1 MEENKL
7 LGNFNYKVVVD
18 FKQKRYFIP
27 RPSQFFKMQSY
38 IPNGTKNHLLDD
50 VMDGRKPCDVINERA
65 LIIERENKTKQRI
78 EILRTREP
86 RERKSVEPRKKYI
99 Q

>member
-18 FKQKRYFIP
+18 FKQKPYFIP

-38 IPNGTKNHLLDD
+38 IPNGTKNRLLDD
-50 VMDGRKPCDVINERA
+50 VIDGRKPCDVINERA
-65 LIIERENKTKQRI
+65 LIIEREKNKTKNRDF
-78 EILRTREP
+78 ENERTA
-86 RERKSVEPRKKYI
+86 RER
-99 Q
+99 